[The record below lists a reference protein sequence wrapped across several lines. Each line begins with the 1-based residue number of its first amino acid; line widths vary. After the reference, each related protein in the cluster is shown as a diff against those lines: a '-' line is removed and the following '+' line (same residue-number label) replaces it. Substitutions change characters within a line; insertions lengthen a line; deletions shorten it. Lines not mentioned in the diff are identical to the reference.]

1 MINICKKK
9 AKEGPKRSANAKRE
23 LEAAGDCLNSLTT
36 LNFVESAK
44 KGL

>member
-1 MINICKKK
+1 
-9 AKEGPKRSANAKRE
+9 